1 MERWLTEKDFGPDP
15 SGMTVY
21 FFQKKRVEGGRPA
34 VPAGSARCIRYPA
47 AEFIEW
53 MNSWGLVANTGQ
65 QPDRPRNV
73 EPDRDTVLIRRVR
86 DGRCGCSS
94 SRGSPRRSAAANR
107 QEESP

>member
-1 MERWLTEKDFGPDP
+1 MERWLTEKDCARI

-21 FFQKKRVEGGRPA
+21 FFQKKRVEGGGPPFSRI
-34 VPAGSARCIRYPA
+34 GRCIRYPA

-73 EPDRDTVLIRRVR
+73 EPGRDAVLIRRVR
-86 DGRCGCSS
+86 DGRVRVQLIEGIATPA
-94 SRGSPRRSAAANR
+94 RPRR
-107 QEESP
+107 